1 MDSDWCSLT
10 WCSGKQRLW
19 YVVNASVNRQIRTV
33 VRSILSNPGNGT
45 DLIRQR
51 STGLR
56 YGTVC
61 RPRNGYGSLKHSPSQ
76 VLLRRHAVDGI
87 QFRVDGGKTGSITER
102 ARICHVTKTISSC
115 LRGKS
120 KVVPVPTDKSNR
132 VPAY

>member
-1 MDSDWCSLT
+1 MESEWCSLT
-10 WCSGKQRLW
+10 WCSGKQRRW
-19 YVVNASVNRQIRTV
+19 YVVHACVNRQIRTV
-33 VRSILSNPGNGT
+33 VRSILSNPGNST
-45 DLIRQR
+45 NLIGQR

-61 RPRNGYGSLKHSPSQ
+61 RPGNRYGSLKHSSSQ
-76 VLLRRHAVDGI
+76 VLFRRHAVDGI
-87 QFRVDGGKTGSITER
+87 QLRVDGGKTSCITER